1 MEDNGSELE
10 QEDVADD
17 EHVDGDSGDEDDAI
31 LHEKRGT
38 SRPRDNI

>member
-1 MEDNGSELE
+1 MEENGSELE
-10 QEDVADD
+10 QEGVAED
-17 EHVDGDSGDEDDAI
+17 EHVDSESGDEDDAI